1 MGNLHHMYDINNNSH
16 IVYACITVKDHP
28 FNKTII
34 YILDLYIIVHIVYL
48 YHRTIFLLPFEGP

>member
-1 MGNLHHMYDINNNSH
+1 MGNMHHTYDINNNSH
-16 IVYACITVKDHP
+16 IVYACITSP

-48 YHRTIFLLPFEGP
+48 YHCTIFLLRVLNK